1 MDSKT
6 AISSSSNMVV
16 TNRHNLK
23 SQKKPGKIQLMIHGT
38 SILRDQLRS
47 LKLLSIPLEV
57 LTHSNIINRG
67 TVIHI
72 IVKLPILNKDSN
84 SSTTHRKDVM
94 VTLNN
99 REIHIHTI
107 INNRRSLQRRQ
118 VIVLPIMDLRTN
130 SRRSPL
136 LLQVTEILIKDLRP
150 SRQDS
155 IQDSNK
161 DSNQLA
167 MANSMEAAIK
177 PSPTV
182 DLNNLHTAK
191 PTHIILT
198 SSSRSKVGTD
208 ASLKETVSVM
218 ISASEAADL
227 HHQAEVQEIQ
237 EVQEG
242 IVGHPAEDLHHV
254 WLIASQRRKPTSSTN
269 IRMSHKRAS
278 PLPLTSHSLKLQ
290 SRSPSSNKISSEA
303 LTSASGESER
313 RRLTPTQL
321 DFVER

>member
-6 AISSSSNMVV
+6 AISSSSNMVI

-23 SQKKPGKIQLMIHGT
+23 SQKKPGRIQLMIHGT

-47 LKLLSIPLEV
+47 PKLLSIPLEV
-57 LTHSNIINRG
+57 LTHSNIVNRG

-130 SRRSPL
+130 NRESPL
-136 LLQVTEILIKDLRP
+136 LLRKVTVLPIKDLRP
-150 SRQDS
+150 SKQDN
-155 IQDSNK
+155 IQDNNK
-161 DSNQLA
+161 DSNHLA

-191 PTHIILT
+191 PTHITLT
-198 SSSRSKVGTD
+198 SSSRSKVDTD

-218 ISASEAADL
+218 ISASDVADL
-227 HHQAEVQEIQ
+227 HHQAEVL
-237 EVQEG
+237 EG
-242 IVGHPAEDLHHV
+242 IEGHIAEDLHHV

-278 PLPLTSHSLKLQ
+278 PLPLTTHSLKLQ

-303 LTSASGESER
+303 LTLASGESETR
-313 RRLTPTQL
+313 RQTPTQL
-321 DFVER
+321 DYVVR